1 MSVTK
6 PGQPQVWSTSF
17 KFILA
22 VGCLR
27 EASVGIQFSQ
37 NTKQIAVVGVSWHG
51 DLSARWYSG
60 GFLLTHEH
68 LSPRSKAGSTVWA
81 GGLHRAGLLPAGAL
95 ARWVFFGGGVGRM
108 GRLLWVSVPVFVSA
122 ALWCTQKVLN
132 VTGLPTTPSSSICL
146 GDRRPGCGGIKGGN
160 RSETYLGDVNCS
172 SFSQSTSTS
181 SLQTGIFRQIIIDVE
196 STL

>member
-6 PGQPQVWSTSF
+6 PGQPQVRSTSF

-51 DLSARWYSG
+51 GLPARWYSS

-68 LSPRSKAGSTVWA
+68 LSPEPKAGSTVWA

-95 ARWVFFGGGVGRM
+95 ARWVFLGGRGGQ
-108 GRLLWVSVPVFVSA
+108 GGWPPWVSVPEFLLA
-122 ALWCTQKVLN
+122 APQCTRE
-132 VTGLPTTPSSSICL
+132 GLPTTSPICV
-146 GDRRPGCGGIKGGN
+146 GGRRPGGEHIKAAT
-160 RSETYLGDVNCS
+160 EVKHTLGM
-172 SFSQSTSTS
+172 
-181 SLQTGIFRQIIIDVE
+181 
-196 STL
+196 

>member
-37 NTKQIAVVGVSWHG
+37 NTKQMAVVGVSWHG
-51 DLSARWYSG
+51 ALTARWYSG

-68 LSPRSKAGSTVWA
+68 LSPGPEAGFTVWA
-81 GGLHRAGLLPAGAL
+81 GGLHWAGLLPAGAL
-95 ARWVFFGGGVGRM
+95 ARLTFFCGGGVGRT
-108 GRLLWVSVPVFVSA
+108 GRLLWVSAPVFLSA
-122 ALWCTQKVLN
+122 ALRCA
-132 VTGLPTTPSSSICL
+132 
-146 GDRRPGCGGIKGGN
+146 
-160 RSETYLGDVNCS
+160 
-172 SFSQSTSTS
+172 
-181 SLQTGIFRQIIIDVE
+181 
-196 STL
+196 